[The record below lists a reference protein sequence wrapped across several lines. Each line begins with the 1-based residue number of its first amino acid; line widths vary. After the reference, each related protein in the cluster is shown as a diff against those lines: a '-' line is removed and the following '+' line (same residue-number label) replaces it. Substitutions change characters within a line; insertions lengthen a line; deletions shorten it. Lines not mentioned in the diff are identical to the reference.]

1 MRYIMFLVILL
12 SGQVS
17 AHQWTPTYPKFEP
30 SYVDGI
36 WRARMTLYNARKDIS
51 YFEISVFDD
60 DWEKIPFATTAEI
73 VKVPYLSRKRIDI
86 HIREQDRNK
95 VRYLCTQSK
104 ILTRAEKAT
113 VIDSR
118 ICSKIK

>member
-1 MRYIMFLVILL
+1 MILL

-17 AHQWTPTYPKFEP
+17 AHQWTPTYPRFEP

-36 WRARMTLYNARKDIS
+36 WRARMTLYNARRDIS

-60 DWEKIPFATTAEI
+60 DWEKVPFAVTDEI

-86 HIREQDRNK
+86 HIREQDR
-95 VRYLCTQSK
+95 RC
-104 ILTRAEKAT
+104 
-113 VIDSR
+113 
-118 ICSKIK
+118 